1 MSDDER
7 TCGKCAR
14 FEPQRAGNPY
24 YGSCRRYIGSLC
36 QGTRAKDACEIGGRY
51 EFVRKTNN
59 NRADVGE

>member
-1 MSDDER
+1 M
-7 TCGKCAR
+7 TT
-14 FEPQRAGNPY
+14 NPY
-24 YGSCRRYIGSLC
+24 YGSCRRYIGRLC